1 MTEKKAEIARTAL
14 LELLGRVAH
23 DLRGP
28 AGITSGVLDELESR
42 AEKNG
47 PDASLYAMARRGLAG
62 VLRIA
67 ERLEM
72 VAQLETIGMH
82 AEKSP
87 VDFTDLVKTAV
98 AEAAVIQKR
107 KAIVPVL
114 DVADGLKVE
123 GDAHWL
129 KASVVEI
136 VANAIK
142 HAKTSVIVTARVASG
157 KTSLVVLDDG
167 TGITDDAVAFI
178 GVPRFTRT
186 GHKAGLGLSLS
197 IARQVAEAHGGS
209 LTLARRADVPH
220 GTRAL
225 LAL

>member
-1 MTEKKAEIARTAL
+1 MTQNEADIARTAL

-28 AGITSGVLDELESR
+28 AGITAGVLDELESR
-42 AEKNG
+42 ADENRA
-47 PDASLYAMARRGLAG
+47 DATLFAMARRGLAG

-72 VAQLETIGMH
+72 VAQLETVGMH

-87 VDFTDLVKTAV
+87 VDFTDLVKLAV

-114 DVADGLKVE
+114 DVPDGLKVE

-129 KASVVEI
+129 KASIVEI

-142 HAKTSVIVTARVASG
+142 HAKTSVHVTARVASG
-157 KTSLVVLDDG
+157 TTSLVVLDDG
-167 TGITDDAVAFI
+167 TGITDDAVASV
-178 GVPRFTRT
+178 GAPRFTRT

-197 IARQVAEAHGGS
+197 IVRQVAEAHGGS
-209 LTLARRADVPH
+209 LTLVRRTDIPQ

-225 LAL
+225 LTL

>member
-1 MTEKKAEIARTAL
+1 MTEKNAETARVAL

-28 AGITSGVLDELESR
+28 AGITAGVLDELESR
-42 AEKNG
+42 GDKNG
-47 PDASLYAMARRGLAG
+47 PDAALFAMARRGIAG

-72 VAQLETIGMH
+72 SSQLEIVGMH
-82 AEKSP
+82 AEKTP
-87 VDFTDLVKTAV
+87 VDFTELVKTAV
-98 AEAAVIQKR
+98 AEAAIIQKR
-107 KAIVPVL
+107 KAIVPAIDL
-114 DVADGLKVE
+114 PDGLKVE

-142 HAKTSVIVTARVASG
+142 HAKTSVKISAAKKDG
-157 KTSLVVLDDG
+157 KTTLTVEDDG
-167 TGITDDAVAFI
+167 LGITDEAVANASA
-178 GVPRFTRT
+178 PRFSRT

-209 LTLARRADVPH
+209 LALARRTDAPQ
-220 GTRAL
+220 GTQARL
-225 LAL
+225 TV